1 MNMKLTSRNNS
12 PYRRRLEDEENFSL
26 KSLILKYVDHK
37 SFFAWSVCIAIVLA
51 FIVNQS
57 TPPVYKIQ
65 SKFLIK
71 EESNPMNFFDLSGTA
86 PKEIHPRGQ
95 KIANAMIALKSR
107 EIAARALD
115 HLQFDIEYYEKG
127 LFMNPEIYK
136 NSPIVVEADWNHAQ
150 LVNGEIEISWID
162 NSSFNVNFIEGEYK
176 KYSPREVTHTMA
188 EKPEL
193 HERDFR
199 FGEWVVF
206 SHGKFRVTL
215 AGEQE
220 QGSVIIKLRD
230 RESLL
235 QQYTG
240 DHLQIVSADKTSS
253 ILLLTLDTHHPLKGT
268 DFLNA
273 LMNVFLDSEL
283 EEKNTV
289 AQNTIRFIDKQL
301 AGISDSLSYSGTKL
315 EKFRSDNRTYN
326 ITTEANTVF
335 EKLSD
340 LEKALSQERFKRDY
354 YVTLQDY
361 LIKEDYSEIIIPAGL
376 GIDDPVL
383 NRLIEDLIRYQSDKS
398 RYLAT
403 QTENSPT
410 VQEATRKIKDIS
422 ESIKEALK
430 NVNHNSN
437 WLIGD
442 LQKRIA
448 RIESQFG
455 KLPETEQNLLN
466 IKRKYTLNENIY
478 NFLLQRRAEADIA
491 LASNTA
497 SNKVIDSAV
506 SNFEPLRLRPLL
518 NYVLA
523 LLFGF
528 ILPMGVISLREAFAV
543 KIKEIKEI
551 EEKLVVPVVGCIGKN
566 KKYPPQVV
574 FDHPRS
580 GISEAFRALRT
591 NIDFIFQ
598 KDVQVTILITSTIAG
613 EGKSFCGMNLASVYS
628 ALGKKTIIV
637 ECDMHKPFSLD
648 GFHVSNA
655 RGLSNYLSDHTM
667 PAYDVIQRTQ
677 YENLDVL
684 APGQIPPNPADL
696 LISNRF
702 KQLIRQ
708 LKQSYDVIILDSSP
722 VGLTNET
729 LYLTRLADLTLFML
743 RQNFTRKSSVEYL
756 NSLHE
761 KKGIKKLYAVIND
774 VEDKYLSNQGY
785 GFGYYDDDADP
796 RKENMLKMFIRKGM
810 NKAAI

>member
-1 MNMKLTSRNNS
+1 M
-12 PYRRRLEDEENFSL
+12 EEEENFNL
-26 KSLILKYVDHK
+26 KSLILKYAEHK
-37 SFFAWSVCIAIVLA
+37 SFFGWSICIAVLLA

-71 EESNPMNFFDLSGTA
+71 EESNPMNFFDFSGA
-86 PKEIHPRGQ
+86 GSKEIQPRGQ
-95 KIANAMIALKSR
+95 KIANAMISLKSR

-115 HLQFDIEYYEKG
+115 HLPFEIEYYEHG
-127 LFMNPEIYK
+127 LFINPEIYK
-136 NSPIVVEADWNHAQ
+136 NSPILVEADWNHAQ
-150 LVNGEIEISWID
+150 LVNGEIEISWVN
-162 NSSFNVNFIEGEYK
+162 NSSYELSFLEREYE
-176 KYSPREVTHTMA
+176 KYTPREAAHVTA
-188 EKPEL
+188 ERPDL
-193 HERDFR
+193 HQRDFR

-206 SHGKFRVTL
+206 TNGKLRVSL
-215 AGEQE
+215 VSQE
-220 QGSVIIKLRD
+220 KQGSTIIKLRD

-240 DHLQIVSADKTSS
+240 DHLQIASADKTSS
-253 ILLLTLDTHHPLKGT
+253 ILLLTLDTHHPVKGT

-273 LMNVFLDSEL
+273 LMNVFLDNEL
-283 EEKNTV
+283 EEKNTI
-289 AQNTIRFIDKQL
+289 AGNTIQFIDKQL

-326 ITTEANTVF
+326 ITAEANTVF
-335 EKLSD
+335 EKLSE
-340 LEKALSQERFKRDY
+340 LEKSLSQEKFKRDY
-354 YVTLQDY
+354 YLTLQDY
-361 LIKEDYSEIIIPAGL
+361 LIKEDYSEIIVPAGL

-383 NRLIEDLIRYQSDKS
+383 NKLIEDLIRYQSDKS

-410 VQEATRKIKDIS
+410 VREATRKIKDIS
-422 ESIKEALK
+422 GSIKEALK
-430 NVNHNSN
+430 NVNHNSG
-437 WLIGD
+437 WLITD
-442 LQKRIA
+442 LQKRIS

-455 KLPETEQNLLN
+455 KLPETEQHLLN

-523 LLFGF
+523 ILFGF
-528 ILPMGVISLREAFAV
+528 IFPVGVISLRETFSV
-543 KIKEIKEI
+543 KITELKEI
-551 EEKLVVPVVGCIGKN
+551 EEKLKVPVVGCIGSN
-566 KKYPPQVV
+566 KKYPAHVV

-591 NIDFIFQ
+591 SIDFIFQ
-598 KDVQVTILITSTIAG
+598 KDAQVTILITSTIAG

-628 ALGKKTIIV
+628 VLGKKTIIV

-648 GFHVSNA
+648 GFQISNA
-655 RGLSNYLSDHTM
+655 KGLSNYLSDHTM
-667 PAYDVIQRTQ
+667 QVHDVVQQTQ
-677 YENLDVL
+677 YTNLDVL

-708 LKQSYDVIILDSSP
+708 LKQCYDVIILDSSP

-743 RQNFTRKSSVEYL
+743 RQHFTEKTSVEFL

-774 VEDKYLSNQGY
+774 VEEKYLSYHGY
-785 GFGYYDDDADP
+785 GFGYYDDDVDLKA
-796 RKENMLKMFIRKGM
+796 RKQNLLQMIIRRGL